1 MRNKQLLF
9 LVRYA
14 AVIGNILFLL
24 WITYNGIEEGFRGTI
39 YQKLSFAGLSL
50 LLLVNSFFLVSKIE

>member
-9 LVRYA
+9 FVRYA

-39 YQKLSFAGLSL
+39 YQKLSFAGLSV
-50 LLLVNSFFLVSKIE
+50 LLLVNSFFLVSKVK